1 MLKKT
6 PLNDFHKELKARMI
20 DFCGWEMP
28 VQYSS
33 VIEEHHAVRNTAGLF
48 DVSHMGEIN
57 ILGPNAREFL
67 QYIVTN
73 DIEKLSEGRI
83 LYTVMCYVDG
93 GIVDDLLVHKIAND
107 HFMLCVN
114 ASNTYKDF
122 QWLLKNQ
129 IDGTVEVIV
138 QGPKEK
144 IIELIGF
151 CKQGPEIAEVTNIK
165 IEEINS
171 TKKYDKF
178 RIIH

>member
-1 MLKKT
+1 VLIFHIENKYFTHNQVSSRNQGHKKLTDKNKKHLPNTNVMQTLKLTISGKVHGVFFRAT
-6 PLNDFHKELKARMI
+6 TREKAIELSLK
-20 DFCGWEMP
+20 G
-28 VQYSS
+28 
-33 VIEEHHAVRNTAGLF
+33 
-48 DVSHMGEIN
+48 
-57 ILGPNAREFL
+57 
-67 QYIVTN
+67 
-73 DIEKLSEGRI
+73 
-83 LYTVMCYVDG
+83 TV
-93 GIVDDLLVHKIAND
+93 
-107 HFMLCVN
+107 
-114 ASNTYKDF
+114 
-122 QWLLKNQ
+122 KNQ